1 MKAVS
6 QVENKI
12 LGTINNPDVREILKK
27 KPKLKEREKLR

>member
-12 LGTINNPDVREILKK
+12 LGTKNDPDIREILKK
-27 KPKLKEREKLR
+27 KPKLKEREKI